1 MVLNL
6 NIVIGIIMDREQVQ
20 YIIKLLR
27 EGHSLTKIT
36 KLAKINI
43 MYVSVI
49 RKLMVMDLLKI
60 EA

>member
-6 NIVIGIIMDREQVQ
+6 NIVIGIIMDKAQVQ

-49 RKLMVMDLLKI
+49 RKLMVMDLIQI
-60 EA
+60 ES

>member
-1 MVLNL
+1 
-6 NIVIGIIMDREQVQ
+6 MDREQVQ

>member
-6 NIVIGIIMDREQVQ
+6 NIAIGIIMDKEQVQ

-49 RKLMVMDLLKI
+49 RKLMVMDLLRV
-60 EA
+60 EV